1 MKLGYVTGDRIPDLV
16 VTPGRDDVVDVLLG
30 DGRGGFQAV
39 TGSPFT
45 LSRVK
50 DTYNKRTLH
59 LLDLNRDGH
68 LDIATANGR
77 LRNTVRSL
85 LGDGRGGF
93 TPGPIIQLDTR
104 GDGFVLV
111 LGDVD
116 GDRDVDVVTAS
127 KPDENAGR
135 LVVQLNDG
143 HENFRAIVGAALRI
157 SGQPSAIAL
166 ADMNDDHRPDIVVG
180 HSSGRVSVFLNGG
193 QGVFEPAAQS
203 PIEVGSPLF
212 NLYLLDVNGDK
223 RLDVIIPTV
232 NHVTVL
238 LAGSDGFSVAP
249 GSPYAAGPGA
259 YYLGAGDVNADGS
272 VDLVASSFEGTRLT
286 LLLGR

>member
-1 MKLGYVTGDRIPDLV
+1 
-16 VTPGRDDVVDVLLG
+16 
-30 DGRGGFQAV
+30 
-39 TGSPFT
+39 
-45 LSRVK
+45 
-50 DTYNKRTLH
+50 
-59 LLDLNRDGH
+59 
-68 LDIATANGR
+68 
-77 LRNTVRSL
+77 
-85 LGDGRGGF
+85 
-93 TPGPIIQLDTR
+93 
-104 GDGFVLV
+104 
-111 LGDVD
+111 
-116 GDRDVDVVTAS
+116 VDVVTAS
-127 KPDENAGR
+127 KPEENAGR

-203 PIEVGSPLF
+203 PVEVGSPLF
-212 NLYLLDVNGDK
+212 NLYLLDVNRDK

-238 LAGSDGFSVAP
+238 LADNEGFSVAP

-259 YYLGAGDVNADGS
+259 YYLGAGDVNADGR